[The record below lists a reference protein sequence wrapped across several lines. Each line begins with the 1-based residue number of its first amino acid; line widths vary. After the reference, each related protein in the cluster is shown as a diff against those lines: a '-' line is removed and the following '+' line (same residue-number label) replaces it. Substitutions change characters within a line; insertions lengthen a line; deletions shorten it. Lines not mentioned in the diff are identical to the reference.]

1 MLQYLREG
9 LNWNMIA
16 LGQARSAIIQVT
28 RSLPNNLSIGKRG
41 SHNLWY
47 PDAEFMREFKK
58 ASVIGRVWTP
68 APTEYDKNVGID
80 KIFEKLS
87 WQPVLSDLTEMHE
100 KPLHYYMLN
109 FGPQHPAAHGVLRL
123 VLELDNEMVMKA
135 TPHIGLLHR
144 ATEKLIEY
152 KTYTQAVP
160 YFDRM
165 DYVSMMCNETAF
177 ALAVEK
183 LLGIDIPLRA
193 KFIRTLMNELTR
205 IQNHLMGITTHAL
218 DIGAMTPLFWMF
230 EEREKMFELTERV
243 CGARMHS
250 NYVRPGGVA
259 WDLPLGWMDDVYD
272 WAVRFPQ
279 RLDMVEDL
287 LTGNRIFLAR
297 TVDIGLVKAEDA
309 LLWGFSG
316 VMLRGSGIKWDIRK
330 AQPYDAYDQVNFDVP
345 IGVKG
350 DCYDRYLVRMEEMRE
365 SLKIIL
371 ECLNKMPRG
380 EIKVDDHKIVPPK
393 RAEMKQSMESLI
405 HHFKF
410 YTEGYQVPPGATYV
424 PIEAPKGEFGVYLV
438 SQGESRP
445 YRCFARSPG
454 FPHLAAIDDICHM
467 SMLADVVA
475 VIGTLDLVFGEIDR

>member
-1 MLQYLREG
+1 M
-9 LNWNMIA
+9 NA
-16 LGQARSAIIQVT
+16 VGQARSLLIQIT
-28 RSLPNNLSIGKRG
+28 RSVPNTLSFGKRG
-41 SHNLWY
+41 SHDLWY

-58 ASVIGRVWTP
+58 ASVVGRVWMP
-68 APTEYDKNVGID
+68 GPTEYDKNVGID
-80 KIFEKLS
+80 KVFEKSS
-87 WQPVLSDLTEMHE
+87 WQPTLPDLSEVHE
-100 KPLHYYMLN
+100 KPLHYYLLN

-183 LLGIDIPLRA
+183 LLGVNIPPRA

-230 EEREKMFELTERV
+230 EEREKMFEFTERV

-272 WAVRFPQ
+272 WAIRFPQ
-279 RLDMVEDL
+279 
-287 LTGNRIFLAR
+287 
-297 TVDIGLVKAEDA
+297 
-309 LLWGFSG
+309 
-316 VMLRGSGIKWDIRK
+316 
-330 AQPYDAYDQVNFDVP
+330 
-345 IGVKG
+345 
-350 DCYDRYLVRMEEMRE
+350 
-365 SLKIIL
+365 
-371 ECLNKMPRG
+371 
-380 EIKVDDHKIVPPK
+380 
-393 RAEMKQSMESLI
+393 
-405 HHFKF
+405 
-410 YTEGYQVPPGATYV
+410 
-424 PIEAPKGEFGVYLV
+424 
-438 SQGESRP
+438 
-445 YRCFARSPG
+445 
-454 FPHLAAIDDICHM
+454 
-467 SMLADVVA
+467 
-475 VIGTLDLVFGEIDR
+475 